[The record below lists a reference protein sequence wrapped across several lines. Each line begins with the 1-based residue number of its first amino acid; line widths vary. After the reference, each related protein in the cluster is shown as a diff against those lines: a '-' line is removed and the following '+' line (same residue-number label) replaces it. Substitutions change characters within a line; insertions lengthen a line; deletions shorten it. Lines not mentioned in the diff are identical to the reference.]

1 MMKHFWVNCLF
12 KIWIVA
18 SQIIWLGFISGQTS
32 GHTIMT
38 SFIFIYSCL
47 FCAMPLAYFQIPNTS
62 FHKCEYLFRFSL
74 ELWVHFQ
81 TSEVLMVWFPVAL
94 PVRAAIP
101 SSAAHTDIAHLTARV
116 FFGVCSGKAHELV
129 TAADLSEYA
138 VLQKQGLCVQHLQN
152 DVTGV
157 TEDRYVSRCVRQ
169 EGIAWQVQ
177 SWKAA
182 VAKAIPLR
190 SSRGQHQH
198 YIMVRCVHAVEI
210 SKVEVCT
217 RGEETIGGN
226 LEAQRAVWG
235 VFGREACVELCVA
248 AEEDATELSVDG
260 GAMTS
265 TVVFERW
272 EHCTSTL
279 WPL

>member
-1 MMKHFWVNCLF
+1 
-12 KIWIVA
+12 
-18 SQIIWLGFISGQTS
+18 
-32 GHTIMT
+32 
-38 SFIFIYSCL
+38 
-47 FCAMPLAYFQIPNTS
+47 MPLAYFQIPNTS

-81 TSEVLMVWFPVAL
+81 TSEVLMVRFLVAL

-169 EGIAWQVQ
+169 EGIA
-177 SWKAA
+177 
-182 VAKAIPLR
+182 
-190 SSRGQHQH
+190 
-198 YIMVRCVHAVEI
+198 
-210 SKVEVCT
+210 
-217 RGEETIGGN
+217 
-226 LEAQRAVWG
+226 
-235 VFGREACVELCVA
+235 
-248 AEEDATELSVDG
+248 
-260 GAMTS
+260 
-265 TVVFERW
+265 
-272 EHCTSTL
+272 
-279 WPL
+279 